1 MKQNLNLKQDNTVH
15 KYSVKINLGIG
26 HCKMY
31 SYDSEKIK
39 AKLDLTQRNPLGSTD
54 YPIIPTPKIIWLWL
68 NSAVSR
74 LEVCGVGGTVLFL
87 LPQGHSYWKW
97 RHPICSHL
105 SLNPHT
111 ME

>member
-1 MKQNLNLKQDNTVH
+1 MKQNLHLKEDNRVH

-74 LEVCGVGGTVLFL
+74 LEVCGVGAQCYSSCLKVTVIGNGDI
-87 LPQGHSYWKW
+87 QYAH
-97 RHPICSHL
+97 I
-105 SLNPHT
+105 SL
-111 ME
+111 